1 MQSKLRATVQDGVT
15 TVRALIDH
23 PMEVGTRRDPT
34 TDELI
39 PRHFIQQ
46 IVCRHG
52 TETVLS
58 ADWGWGISTNPYL
71 DFQFE
76 GGQPGDLI
84 TLQWTDNRGMAENV
98 EARIT

>member
-1 MQSKLRATVQDGVT
+1 MQSKIRATVQDGVT
-15 TVRALIDH
+15 TVLALIGH

-39 PRHFIQQ
+39 PRHFIQH

-52 TETVLS
+52 TEAVLS
-58 ADWGWGISTNPYL
+58 ADWGWGISTNPFL
-71 DFQFE
+71 SFQFE
-76 GGQPGDLI
+76 GGQPGDSF
-84 TLQWTDNRGMAENV
+84 TLQWTDNRGMTETV